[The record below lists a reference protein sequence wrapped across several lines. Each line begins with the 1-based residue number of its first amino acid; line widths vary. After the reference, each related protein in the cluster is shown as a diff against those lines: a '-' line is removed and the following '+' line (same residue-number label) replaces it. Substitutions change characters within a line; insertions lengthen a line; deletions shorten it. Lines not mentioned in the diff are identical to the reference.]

1 MIVGNLMDIIEITHQ
16 TNPLDG
22 IWIYR
27 LKFRLRW
34 RLHVKME
41 NSLDQHLHENN
52 WIEFCKS

>member
-1 MIVGNLMDIIEITHQ
+1 MGNLMDIIEITHQ